1 MPWLRH
7 RLRAV
12 NASATD
18 LARHLERPP
27 ARVYEMIKGQRQFQ
41 PHEIAK
47 AAFFLKIGEAQL
59 LELIEG
65 RVDAKDVAIN
75 SVNALPWANV
85 SETSVPLLRTTLA
98 PHGRWLLHVT
108 NEEGDVIRPDFTRF
122 SVTAF
127 AIVVQ
132 DERNS
137 PVYHARDRILIDPE
151 SSVSPGDDVVLS
163 SVADLDTREEVHV
176 IPGQLKKMSEASW
189 SLKQYANADERS
201 FSKRQ
206 FPSAWKIVSRFM
218 PD

>member
-1 MPWLRH
+1 MPWLRQ

-18 LARHLERPP
+18 LARHLEIPP

-47 AAFFLKIGEAQL
+47 AAAFLKIGNAQL

-65 RVDAKDVAIN
+65 RVEAEDVAIN
-75 SVNALPWANV
+75 NPNTMPWANV
-85 SETSVPLLRTTLA
+85 NEIAVPLLRTTLA

-108 NEEGDVIRPDFTRF
+108 NEEGGIIRPHFTRF
-122 SVTAF
+122 AATAF

-137 PVYHARDRILIDPE
+137 PVYRARDQILINPE
-151 SSVSPGDDVVLS
+151 SPVSSGDDVVLS
-163 SVADLDTREEVHV
+163 TVADLGTRRHAHL
-176 IPGQLKKMSEASW
+176 IPGQLTQSTETTW
-189 SLKQYANADERS
+189 SMKQYANAEERL

-206 FPSAWKIVSRFM
+206 FPRAWKIVSRFR
-218 PD
+218 PR